1 MTKALVKSKNSNKS
15 LIIFTCNFTMLIHV
29 YGYQEVVCMQILVCA
44 LLRTYCAFWLG
55 RYDPLGGKKIL
66 FFFFNQEKAQVGFLQ
81 FKFSNNLTKGRESV
95 PFFDA
100 K

>member
-1 MTKALVKSKNSNKS
+1 MLFGLEDMTL
-15 LIIFTCNFTMLIHV
+15 
-29 YGYQEVVCMQILVCA
+29 
-44 LLRTYCAFWLG
+44 W
-55 RYDPLGGKKIL
+55 GGKRFC